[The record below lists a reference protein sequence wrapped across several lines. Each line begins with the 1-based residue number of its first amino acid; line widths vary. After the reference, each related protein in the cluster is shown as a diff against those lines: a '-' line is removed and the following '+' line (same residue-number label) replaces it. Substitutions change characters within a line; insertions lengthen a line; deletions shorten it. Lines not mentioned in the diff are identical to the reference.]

1 MRNGWTGGQY
11 SIFRAVFG
19 LYLLVHFLQL
29 VPWGTE
35 LFSSK
40 GVLPEASASPLIY
53 LFPNLLGWADSPT
66 VVTIMLAVAAGLSV
80 LFAVGWHDRLAALGV
95 WYVWA
100 CLFGRDPLIANPSIP
115 FVGWLLLAHVFLPP
129 APYGSLAGRS
139 RPDLVGQWRM
149 PPAIFAAAWIVLAL
163 GYSYSG
169 YTKLISPSWRDGTAL
184 MRVLDN
190 PLARPGWLRESLLS
204 LPGWMLHAGTWAA
217 LTLELAFAPLA
228 LFRVLRPWLWGMML
242 LMHLSLIAIIDFAD
256 LSLGMVMI
264 HLFTCDPAWFM
275 PRSEN
280 TAP

>member
-1 MRNGWTGGQY
+1 V
-11 SIFRAVFG
+11 VFG

-29 VPWGTE
+29 LPWGTE

-40 GVLPEASASPLIY
+40 GVLPAASASPLIY
-53 LFPNLLGWADSPT
+53 LFPNLLAWADSPT
-66 VVTIMLAVAAGLSV
+66 VVTIVLIVAAVLSV
-80 LFAVGWHDRLAALGV
+80 LFAAGWHDRPVALGL

-129 APYGSLAGRS
+129 APYGSLAGYR
-139 RPDLVGQWRM
+139 RPDLAAQWRM
-149 PPAIFAAAWIVLAL
+149 PPAIFAAAWIVMAV

-169 YTKLISPSWRDGTAL
+169 YTKFISPSWRDGSAL

-217 LTLELAFAPLA
+217 LAGELAFAPLA
-228 LFRVLRPWLWGMML
+228 LIRRLRPWIWGMML
-242 LMHLSLIAIIDFAD
+242 LMHLSLIALIDFAD

-264 HLFTCDPAWFM
+264 HLFTCDPGWFTSQQRDVAS
-275 PRSEN
+275 RS
-280 TAP
+280 